1 MAYELLSKIFYK
13 DQKNYENRYKQRFD
27 SELSIKLPI
36 LIHDN
41 HAFFTTPIE
50 IINKIE
56 RIFKINN
63 RVDSM
68 TNNLPIIAINF
79 LIDKSLKDEITLTNE
94 IEGISSTKKEI
105 EKAVLSQNNN
115 KKARF
120 KGLAA
125 KYIKLIDDDEIQLN
139 TCEDIRKIY
148 DDIVLD
154 EIESKNKP
162 DGKIFRK
169 DPVHVVSATQKEKHK
184 GVMPEEKIIEYM
196 EYCLDFIKNKNIN
209 MLIKTA
215 VFHYLFGYIHPF
227 YDGNGRTSRFI
238 SSCLLKDELGILLSL
253 RLSYVIKNNLKIYY
267 DAFDVCNDFKNK
279 GEITYF
285 ILMFLDLLEE
295 ATSDL
300 YDKLN
305 DLSEKLVFYQKNIA
319 SMNMKKKKEIL
330 LFVLCQNSLFGDTY
344 IIFDNLVEILEI
356 SATST
361 RGLIK
366 ELDKEG
372 YIKKEK
378 YGKKIGY
385 TANLDKID
393 ELNSQ

>member
-41 HAFFTTPIE
+41 QAFFTTPIE
-50 IINKIE
+50 IINKTE

-63 RVDSM
+63 RVNNM
-68 TNNLPIIAINF
+68 TNKLPIIAINF
-79 LIDKSLKDEITLTNE
+79 LINKSLKDEITLTNE
-94 IEGISSTKKEI
+94 IEGVSSTRKEI
-105 EKAVLSQNNN
+105 EEAVLSQNNN

-162 DGKIFRK
+162 DGRIFRK

-253 RLSYVIKNNLKIYY
+253 RLSYVIKNNLKVYY